1 MTTINAK
8 VPDYLAK
15 LAAEVAEREKVS
27 VDHIVALALSAQVEA
42 WRIHDD
48 METRARRANPRHL
61 ETLLERVPDVP
72 PLPGDELPE
81 GYQRGNRKAG

>member
-1 MTTINAK
+1 MTTIEAK

-27 VDHIVALALSAQVEA
+27 VDQIIALPLFAQLEA
-42 WRIHDD
+42 WRIRDD
-48 METRARRANPRHL
+48 METRARRANASDLGR
-61 ETLLERVPDVP
+61 LLDKVPDVP

-81 GYQRGNRKAG
+81 NYKGSG